1 MIDFG
6 LHNDIAVINDTF
18 QEAIQE
24 IDILFSTH
32 NTELLGD
39 VNYGT
44 NFEQF
49 LWEMVPSESQLEAYI
64 ENKINSCT
72 LFAALYKH
80 TIQVE
85 SLQDTSEN
93 IYVVHF
99 SIYDTNGKEI
109 NKNYIIK

>member
-49 LWEMVPSESQLEAYI
+49 FCLSLH
-64 ENKINSCT
+64 T
-72 LFAALYKH
+72 L
-80 TIQVE
+80 
-85 SLQDTSEN
+85 
-93 IYVVHF
+93 
-99 SIYDTNGKEI
+99 
-109 NKNYIIK
+109 